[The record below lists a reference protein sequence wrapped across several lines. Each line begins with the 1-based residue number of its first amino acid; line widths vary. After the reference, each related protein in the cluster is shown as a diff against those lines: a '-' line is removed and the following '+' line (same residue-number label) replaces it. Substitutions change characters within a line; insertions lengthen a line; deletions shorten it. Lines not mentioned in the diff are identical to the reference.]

1 MSIFEMLLTQV
12 QPSQLQQIGQAA
24 GVDQDQVA
32 NVLKG
37 ALPGMLAGL
46 SKNASSGQGAEAL
59 WSALGQNHDG
69 SVLDDVAGFLGGS
82 GGMADG
88 AKILGHVFGAKQGGV
103 EQSVAQA
110 SGVDMASVA
119 KIMAMAAPLIMGALG
134 KAKNQKNLDPA
145 GLSQM
150 LGQERQAAQQAA
162 PDTMDFFGKLLD
174 SDGDGSSMDDLAKM
188 GSSLLGGLLGGR

>member
-12 QPSQLQQIGQAA
+12 QPSQLEQIGRAA

-46 SKNASSGQGAEAL
+46 SKNASSGQGAETL
-59 WSALGQNHDG
+59 WNALGQKHDG
-69 SVLDDVAGFLGGS
+69 SVLDDVAGFLGNS

-88 AKILGHVFGAKQGGV
+88 AKILGHIFGGKQGGV
-103 EQSVAQA
+103 ERSVSQA
-110 SGVDMASVA
+110 SGVDAASVA
-119 KIMAMAAPLIMGALG
+119 KIMAMVAPLIMGMLG
-134 KAKNQKNLDPA
+134 KAKNQNNLDPS

-150 LGQERQAAQQAA
+150 LGTERQAAQQAA
-162 PDTMDFFGKLLD
+162 PDAMDFFGKMLD
-174 SDGDGSSMDDLAKM
+174 SDGDGDSMDDLAKL
-188 GSSLLGGLLGGR
+188 GSSLLGGLFKGR